1 MRCSTCLL
9 DRGLRDEGD
18 PMNGPDPMEE
28 TSMARR
34 DPRLCTAHNRA
45 GAPCGKFA
53 MVGQTVSVGIT
64 AARHHRHRPEP
75 LRWSS

>member
-1 MRCSTCLL
+1 MKVT
-9 DRGLRDEGD
+9 DIQ
-18 PMNGPDPMEE
+18 P
-28 TSMARR
+28 R
-34 DPRLCTAHNRA
+34 DPRLCIGHNRA

-75 LRWSS
+75 LRWST